1 VPEQELDATQ
11 VDAGFE
17 QMRRKGVPQQMRIN
31 SLGQLGGTPG
41 FFAHEGDT
49 VAGDG
54 LGDAVARKEPG
65 LELIELPVASQQ
77 RQQIGRKPDH
87 AITFPL
93 ALAHLDDHAF
103 RVDVSAPELTELGDP
118 QAGRR
123 EGGQD
128 RAMLEVVW
136 SEQQRLDLVATEDD
150 RELLGL
156 FGVWDIVHHPGT
168 AQGGLVEKAS
178 GTHGLDE
185 DALGGLGMEQ
195 MELRGADVLGSQAI
209 RGGAKVLGELGD
221 VAQRAIDRVG
231 RVVADLHVFKH
242 TST

>member
-1 VPEQELDATQ
+1 MGHVEVEARAAQARVPEQELDATQ

-77 RQQIGRKPDH
+77 RQQIGRKHDH

-103 RVDVSAPELTELGDP
+103 GVDVSAPELTELGDP
-118 QAGRR
+118 QAGRI

-168 AQGGLVEKAS
+168 AQGGLVEKA
-178 GTHGLDE
+178 
-185 DALGGLGMEQ
+185 
-195 MELRGADVLGSQAI
+195 
-209 RGGAKVLGELGD
+209 
-221 VAQRAIDRVG
+221 
-231 RVVADLHVFKH
+231 
-242 TST
+242 